1 MKLNGPEGQ
10 QRNRK
15 GNRET
20 GKAIEKPERN
30 RKGNRETGKA
40 TEKQQRQ
47 QRNSKGNRENG
58 KAESMAGGD
67 SLNYVHETKE

>member
-1 MKLNGPEGQ
+1 MD
-10 QRNRK
+10 
-15 GNRET
+15 
-20 GKAIEKPERN
+20 

-40 TEKQQRQ
+40 TEKPERQ